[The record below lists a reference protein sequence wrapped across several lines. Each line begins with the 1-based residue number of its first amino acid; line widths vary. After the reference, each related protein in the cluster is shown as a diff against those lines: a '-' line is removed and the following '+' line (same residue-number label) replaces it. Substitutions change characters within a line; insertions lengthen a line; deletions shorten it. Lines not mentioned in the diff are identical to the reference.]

1 QQAGDDLVEVGAVV
15 AHRRAQAVQHRVEQA
30 VAGQVLLDGHHAALA
45 ALHVAGDVALVEAAF
60 DGEDL
65 RPGLAVLAGEQV
77 FGVLDKQ
84 RVDVDHVA
92 LDLQVVRAA
101 TELDQGAGNDVDEAP
116 GEFPK
121 GRRVALG
128 AELAGD
134 ARGYLGDATEA
145 ADGVV
150 AAGDVRPAQVKDIEL
165 ALAAGTARLDVHA
178 LEQVGVALG
187 IEDDAHLAAV
197 NVLGDVQLGQAG
209 LADPGGA

>member
-1 QQAGDDLVEVGAVV
+1 
-15 AHRRAQAVQHRVEQA
+15 
-30 VAGQVLLDGHHAALA
+30 
-45 ALHVAGDVALVEAAF
+45 
-60 DGEDL
+60 
-65 RPGLAVLAGEQV
+65 QV
-77 FGVLDKQ
+77 FRVLDKQ

-187 IEDDAHLAAV
+187 VEDDAHLAPV

-209 LADPGGA
+209 LADPGGAQHQSVADAFVERQRDVGFVGLHAVQQRRAAHRRQRAHGIEGSV